1 MCFYFPVFQLDRN
14 QTLVVYACF
23 IQMFAP
29 VGLKVGMTAASNDLE
44 TRERLLESAGE
55 LFAER
60 GYNHV
65 TVRDICRDAG
75 ANVAA
80 VNYYFRD
87 KLGLYQEV
95 LMKIIGAMQ
104 EGSRLAHEGKPG
116 SSAEERFSHYV
127 RTFMGH
133 ILNNGR
139 ACRAGKLM
147 AREMADPSPAFDLII
162 DKAIRPNSARVAALV
177 SELTGLPL
185 TDPRVG
191 ICVGCIQTQITGFTS
206 PVAARMVPGGHF
218 TVEIVDFVAQ
228 QVVEFSLAGMR
239 AIARQ
244 TNKPVRKA
252 RQKLSGP
259 G

>member
-1 MCFYFPVFQLDRN
+1 MATTN
-14 QTLVVYACF
+14 
-23 IQMFAP
+23 
-29 VGLKVGMTAASNDLE
+29 TADELQ
-44 TRERLLESAGE
+44 TRERLLEAAGE
-55 LFAER
+55 LFVER

-65 TVRDICRDAG
+65 TVRDICRAAG
-75 ANVAA
+75 ANLAA

-95 LMKIIGAMQ
+95 LMRIIESMN
-104 EGSRLAHEGKPG
+104 EGSRLAHVGRPG
-116 SSAEERFSHYV
+116 ISTEERFSHYV

-162 DKAIRPNSARVAALV
+162 QKAIRPNSARVAALV
-177 SELTGLPL
+177 SELTGLPPG
-185 TDPRVG
+185 DPRVG

-206 PVAARMVPGGHF
+206 PVAARMVPGGQF
-218 TVEIVDFVAQ
+218 TAEIIDYVAQ

-239 AIARQ
+239 AIGRQSAR
-244 TNKPVRKA
+244 PVRKA
-252 RQKLSGP
+252 RPKPSKRP
-259 G
+259 

>member
-1 MCFYFPVFQLDRN
+1 M
-14 QTLVVYACF
+14 
-23 IQMFAP
+23 
-29 VGLKVGMTAASNDLE
+29 GTASTTNDLE
-44 TRERLLESAGE
+44 TRERVLEAAEG
-55 LFAER
+55 LFIDR

-65 TVRDICRDAG
+65 TVRDICRAAG

-95 LMKIIGAMQ
+95 LMKVIACMH
-104 EGSRLAHEGKPG
+104 EAAKSAHEGKTG
-116 SSAEERFSHYV
+116 VSAEEKFSHYV

-133 ILNNGR
+133 ALSDGHVCRVGR
-139 ACRAGKLM
+139 LM

-162 DKAIRPNSARVAALV
+162 EKAIRPNSARVAALV
-177 SELTGLPL
+177 SELTGLPV

-191 ICVGCIQTQITGFTS
+191 ICVGCVQTQITGFTG
-206 PVAARMVPGGHF
+206 PVAARMVPGGRF
-218 TVEIVDFVAQ
+218 TGEIIDFVAN

-244 TNKPVRKA
+244 TNIPCYN
-252 RQKLSGP
+252 SDGGP
-259 G
+259 SEHE